1 MTPYPYETATPEQRA
16 IGAWWWCVHHE
27 IHCEPLTE
35 PVENRVKYVRENKAS
50 HEIATRLREL
60 APVLHPERLPALL
73 VEARRARVEALRA
86 CDEAWRVYDER
97 WRACANAHRP
107 YDEAWRVYDET
118 WRPYDEAGRAYDEA
132 RRACDEALRAYEPE
146 LMALHREEYPDTQ
159 WNGRS
164 IFAERGES

>member
-73 VEARRARVEALRA
+73 VEARRA
-86 CDEAWRVYDER
+86 
-97 WRACANAHRP
+97 
-107 YDEAWRVYDET
+107 
-118 WRPYDEAGRAYDEA
+118 
-132 RRACDEALRAYEPE
+132 CDEALRAYEPE